1 MPTQP
6 DKLFTRDVAQ
16 MLGISPADWRSRVS
30 RAYAPAADGHEK
42 SRPYWRPETIATWI
56 NRPNRRGPRPSGAE
70 RP

>member
-30 RAYAPAADGHEK
+30 RSYAPVADGYEK
-42 SRPYWRPETIATWI
+42 SLPYWLPETIAAWI
-56 NRPNRRGPRPSGAE
+56 NRPRRRGPRLAGRG